1 MEDKIFQQKKSV
13 SEIKNKN
20 KLINYDSLLNKLK
33 DIKERIGLLENK
45 ILSR

>member
-20 KLINYDSLLNKLK
+20 KLNNYDSLLNKLK